1 MLLKEMVQTS
11 TQNGLKEED
20 VKWFLSF
27 ILQKKRIDLSSYR
40 QKFLMR
46 RLSFRMSATHTNNY
60 QDYIHLLIR
69 DHDEFNRFLDTLSIN
84 VSKFFR
90 DREVFDTFRKVALAE
105 IIQRK
110 KKTNQRT
117 IRAWSAGCA
126 YGEEAYSLAILI
138 KEELKARGD
147 NFVVK
152 ILATDVDSDALQ
164 KAKIAE
170 YEPNSIKE
178 VNKQQLEDYFIPL
191 DNGNYKLKEEMKQMV
206 VFAKHNLIGDP
217 PLKFMDI
224 IFCRNVLIYIRR
236 QEQEQ
241 LFKKFN
247 QALNPKGYLVIG
259 KVEILW
265 DYLRSA
271 FTTVDVS
278 ERIYQKQEPK

>member
-1 MLLKEMVQTS
+1 MVQTA
-11 TQNGLKEED
+11 TQHELKEED

-27 ILQKKRIDLSSYR
+27 VLQKKKVDLSSYR
-40 QKFLMR
+40 LRFIMR
-46 RLSFRMSATHTNNY
+46 RLSSRMHATHTNNY

-69 DHDEFNRFLDTLSIN
+69 DHDEFNRFLDTLLIN

-90 DREVFDTFRKVALAE
+90 DREVFDAFRKAALAD

-126 YGEEAYSLAILI
+126 YGEEAYSLAILM

-147 NFVVK
+147 NLVVK
-152 ILATDVDSDALQ
+152 IWATDVDSDALE
-164 KAKIAE
+164 KAKVAE
-170 YEPNSIKE
+170 YEQNSIKE
-178 VNKQQLEDYFIPL
+178 VNKQQLEDYFISL
-191 DNGNYKLKEEMKQMV
+191 DNGNYKLKEEMKQAV
-206 VFAKHNLIGDP
+206 IFAKHNLIGDP
-217 PLKFMDI
+217 PLQFMDI

-271 FTTVDVS
+271 FTAVDVS
-278 ERIYQKQEPK
+278 QRIYQKQEPK